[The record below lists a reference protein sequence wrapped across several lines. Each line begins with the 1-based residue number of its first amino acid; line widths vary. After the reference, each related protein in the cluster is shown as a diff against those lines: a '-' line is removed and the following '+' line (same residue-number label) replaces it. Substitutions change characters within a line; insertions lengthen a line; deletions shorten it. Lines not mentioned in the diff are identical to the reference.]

1 MSVRISLSALIALFF
16 LIQCDNPPGPSDY
29 FSDVPSLTT
38 FEITPNR
45 VEFDRSVGAI
55 DTTLNIQL
63 SVSLSSGFSTS
74 ISPEYKIVDNTSGN
88 IIREG
93 QFSDFL
99 EQSSIWSQIVSI
111 ETPTTVIREFSVY
124 AWLTDESG
132 SRLSSVQGKFNIA
145 GFSTSPPEILWV
157 ENPDSVQIPG
167 SGSGSVGIDFQ
178 AKVFH
183 PDGQNNISRVLID
196 LIDNSGSTLNGSPF
210 DLFDDGRLEESGD
223 AVAGD
228 SVYTR
233 RFAIGPENQP
243 DELTVRYHAL
253 DRFGASSDTVSSNL
267 VIWR

>member
-1 MSVRISLSALIALFF
+1 MSVRISLLALIALFF

-29 FSDVPSLTT
+29 LSDVPSLTA

-45 VEFDRSVGAI
+45 IEFDRSVGAI

-63 SVSLSSGFSTS
+63 SVSLSSGFSES
-74 ISPEYKIVDNTSGN
+74 MSPEYKIVDNTSGN
-88 IIREG
+88 SIREG

-99 EQSSIWSQIVSI
+99 EQSRIWSQIVSI
-111 ETPTTVIREFSVY
+111 ETQTTVIREFSVY

-132 SRLSSVQGKFNIA
+132 SRLSSVQGKFNIS
-145 GFSTSPPEILWV
+145 GFSTSPPEILWT
-157 ENPDSVQIPG
+157 ENPDSVQIPA
-167 SGSGSVGIDFQ
+167 SGSVGIDFQ

-196 LIDNSGSTLNGSPF
+196 LIDNTGSTLNGSPF

-228 SVYTR
+228 SVYTQ
-233 RFAIGPENQP
+233 RFAIEPENQP

>member
-1 MSVRISLSALIALFF
+1 MSVRNSLLSLIALVF

-29 FSDVPSLTT
+29 FSDVASLTA
-38 FEITPNR
+38 FEITPGR
-45 VEFDRSVGAI
+45 VEFDRSVGAV
-55 DTTLNIQL
+55 DTTLSIQL
-63 SVSLSSGFSTS
+63 SVSLTSGFTTS
-74 ISPEYKIVDNTSGN
+74 PAPDYQIIDNTTGN
-88 IIREG
+88 IVRQG

-99 EQSSIWSQIVSI
+99 EQSYSWSQIVLI
-111 ETPTTVIREFSVY
+111 ETQTTVIREFSVY
-124 AWLTDESG
+124 AWLSDESG
-132 SRLSSVQGKFNIA
+132 SRLSAVQGKFNIV

-157 ENPDSVQIPG
+157 ENPDSVQIPAT
-167 SGSGSVGIDFQ
+167 GSVSIDFQ

-183 PDGQNNISRVLID
+183 PDGQGNISRVLID
-196 LIDNSGSTLNGSPF
+196 LIDNTGSTLNGSPF

-233 RFAIGPENQP
+233 RFAIGASNQP